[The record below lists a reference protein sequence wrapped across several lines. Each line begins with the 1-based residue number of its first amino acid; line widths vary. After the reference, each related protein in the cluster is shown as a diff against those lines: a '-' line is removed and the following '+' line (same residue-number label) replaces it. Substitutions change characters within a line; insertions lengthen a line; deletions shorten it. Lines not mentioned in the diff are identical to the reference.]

1 MTAAPGRGRA
11 AAHRIAAAAAAGR
24 RPFDRLIADV
34 RIVNVFTG
42 EVLPGHVGIAGGLFS
57 RILDADEPRPEAH
70 EVTEGRGRFLVPGLI
85 DCHMHFESTMV
96 LPPAFAEAV
105 VPLGVLTVT
114 PDPHEIV
121 NVMGLAGMRL
131 LLDASRGLPLDVF
144 LQVPS
149 SVPATS
155 LETAGAAIGPEEV
168 AEALSWEGVI
178 ALGEVMDY
186 PAVIAGEPRMHDILA
201 AALAAGTVIEGH
213 APNLRGADLAAF
225 VASGV
230 DSDHTLMPPAL
241 ALERLRN
248 GMTVLLQ
255 EKSLSPQTLAAVAPA
270 AQALNLCLVTDDVL
284 PDDLLARGHLDL
296 VLREAVRMGL
306 DPVEAIRATT
316 LAPARRMR
324 LYDRGAI
331 APGLIAHCVLVE
343 DIEEFRADEVFA
355 RGVPVAR
362 AGQLQPGAATVPPP
376 AVGRGT
382 VRLSAPGADRFRV
395 AAPAGR
401 AEVRVRVMEM
411 NPTTTFTA
419 AGEAALPVR
428 DGAVA
433 WEASDLCLAAVFERH
448 GRVGTV
454 GYGFVRGGLREGAI
468 ATTWAHDSHNLLV
481 LGRTAEE
488 MAASARWVIEH
499 DGGLAAV
506 RGGEVLAA
514 VPLPVAGI
522 CSDEPISAVGPR
534 VAAFRAALETL
545 GFTHRSPIMTL
556 GVLTLAVSPALKL
569 TDRGLVDVNRGRL
582 VDLFVEPSGGRP

>member
-1 MTAAPGRGRA
+1 MTRPLAGGRP
-11 AAHRIAAAAAAGR
+11 AAHRTAAAAAAGR

-34 RIVNVFTG
+34 RVVNVFTG
-42 EVLPGHVGIAGGLFS
+42 EVRPGHVGIAGGLFS
-57 RILDADEPRPEAH
+57 RVFEVGEPRPPAR

-131 LLDASRGLPLDVF
+131 LLDASRELPLDVF

-155 LETAGAAIGPEEV
+155 LETAGAAIGPAEV
-168 AEALSWEGVI
+168 TEALSWEGVI

-186 PAVIAGEPRMHDILA
+186 PAVIAGEARMHDILA

-225 VASGV
+225 VAAGI
-230 DSDHTLMPPAL
+230 DSDHTLMTPDL

-255 EKSLSPQTLAAVAPA
+255 EKSLSPPTLAAVEPA

-331 APGLIAHCVLVE
+331 APGLVAHCVLVT
-343 DIEEFRADEVFA
+343 DIEAFRADEVFA

-362 AGQLQPGAATVPPP
+362 DGRLQPGAVTVPPTT
-376 AVGRGT
+376 AGRGT
-382 VRLSAPGADRFRV
+382 VRLPAPGADRFRV
-395 AAPAGR
+395 TAPQGR
-401 AEVRVRVMEM
+401 TEVRVRIMEM
-411 NPTTTFTA
+411 NQTTTFTA
-419 AGEAALPVR
+419 AGEAMLPVR

-433 WEASDLCLAAVFERH
+433 WEGRDLCLAAVFERH
-448 GRVGTV
+448 GRAGTT
-454 GYGFVRGGLREGAI
+454 GYGFVRGGLREGAV

-481 LGRTAEE
+481 LGRTAAE
-488 MAASARWVIEH
+488 MAAAARWVVEH

-506 RGGEVLAA
+506 RGETLLAG

-522 CSDEPISAVGPR
+522 CSDEPVSVVGPR
-534 VAAFRAALETL
+534 VAAFRAALET
-545 GFTHRSPIMTL
+545 
-556 GVLTLAVSPALKL
+556 
-569 TDRGLVDVNRGRL
+569 
-582 VDLFVEPSGGRP
+582 